1 MATSTLIDRHVQAMA
16 RSFSPGKAAGMRVTY
31 QLQITG
37 VDDGTWAVS
46 VTDGKCTIK
55 RGAASGPDT
64 TITMNVERFQA
75 LAAGRLNVRDAYQKG
90 DIRVGGNLPNA
101 LKFVEIFPPWAGLVA
116 PETPQPAPT
125 PHPTPPPAPA
135 PAPQPH
141 PTPPPAPVPA
151 PQPAP
156 RPPADTGAPSLA
168 DYARAMPSGFRADK
182 AGGLRAVYQF
192 QLSGPDG
199 GTWTVSVSGGSCTV
213 AEGGPV
219 APSVTI
225 NMSGSDFIKLAR
237 GELNTTRAYQ
247 QGQIKI
253 SGDISQAGKIPEI
266 FRGWAGSVEGTPPPS
281 PTPTPQPVPAPT
293 PTPPAGGPVNP
304 GLQNGSFDEYQPY
317 VRDGQAKVWKEDQ
330 FPERYGT
337 SWQLALLS
345 EGDGRLH
352 LMDSGTFGRFTQR
365 YFGGGGR
372 DYHIHGHH
380 SQVVTS
386 RYSFDIVLMQT
397 VAAEPGRNYRFRGS
411 IVSFYKGTSGER
423 ADGKIFKTI
432 GIDPSGGRD
441 PKGAGITWGERDG
454 RDNEWRY
461 PVVQVKAQANAIT
474 VFIRLENTEKDV
486 GSTELNIIH
495 LDDFRLE
502 T

>member
-1 MATSTLIDRHVQAMA
+1 MTTSALIDRHVQAMA
-16 RSFSPGKAAGMRVTY
+16 QGFQPGKAGGMRVTY

-37 VDDGTWAVS
+37 VDDGVWTVS
-46 VTDGKCTIK
+46 VADGKCTIK

-75 LAAGRLNVRDAYQKG
+75 LAAGRLNVRDAYQRG
-90 DIRVGGNLPNA
+90 EIRVGGNVANA
-101 LKFVEIFPPWAGLVA
+101 LKFVEIFPPWAGLVP

-125 PHPTPPPAPA
+125 PQPTPPPAPA
-135 PAPQPH
+135 PAPQPA
-141 PTPPPAPVPA
+141 PTPPAIPASPA
-151 PQPAP
+151 
-156 RPPADTGAPSLA
+156 LA
-168 DYARAMPSGFRADK
+168 DYVRAMPSGFRADK

-192 QLSGPDG
+192 QLSDPAG
-199 GTWTVSVSGGSCTV
+199 GTWTVSVSGDSCTV
-213 AEGGPV
+213 AEGRPV
-219 APSVTI
+219 SPSVTVS
-225 NMSGSDFIKLAR
+225 MSGTDFIKMAR

-266 FRGWAGSVEGTPPPS
+266 FRAWAGLVDAAPAPSPSPTPPPS
-281 PTPTPQPVPAPT
+281 PAPT
-293 PTPPAGGPVNP
+293 PSPPAAGGPVNP

-337 SWQLALLS
+337 SWQLVLLS

-352 LMDSGTFGRFTQR
+352 LMDSGTFGRFTQK

-386 RYSFDIVLMQT
+386 RYSFGLVLMQT
-397 VAAEPGRNYRFRGS
+397 VAAEPGRTYRFRGS

-432 GIDPSGGRD
+432 GLDPSGGRD
-441 PKGAGITWGERDG
+441 PKSAGITWGERDG
-454 RDNEWRY
+454 RDNEWCY
-461 PVVQVKAQANAIT
+461 PLVQVKAQANAIT

-486 GSTELNIIH
+486 GQTELNIIH